1 MSDASVSAAIRSEAP
16 LVVVEAP
23 AGCGKTHQGADYA
36 NALSGA
42 RDGQRTL
49 ILTHTHAACSVFA
62 GRTRGFGSRVEIAT
76 IDSLIA
82 SIAGAYHAG
91 LGLPTDTAAWV
102 CQRKDGYG
110 ELALRVAALLK
121 RHPMVATAAARR
133 YPVVLCD
140 EHQDSSGDQHAVVMA
155 LAGQGS
161 RVRIFADPMQRIF
174 PDKPVKGGLP
184 RYDWNALTGAAHAF
198 ERLDFPHRWKRG
210 GCPDL
215 GAWTLQARETLQN
228 SGRIDLRYGLPE
240 RVQVV
245 IAENKSQVR
254 MGIQL
259 ASMQRKPID
268 DFEKSQSSLLVL
280 TRYNDTARAI
290 RAMFMRRLPIW
301 EGHTRHGLD
310 RLVAAIRA
318 GSGDATA
325 IAKAVVAFMDDVGK
339 GFSPSAFGDRLIC
352 EATEGCTKSTSGK
365 SALIQELARSLT
377 AEPDHRGVSKMLRR
391 LREMKEQQAAFG
403 AIEIDHGKEFWEAVR
418 LGDYESPDSGL
429 AEITHRRTYTRPS
442 PPVRAISTIYKAK
455 GLECES
461 VILLP
466 INADTFPDK
475 EDARC
480 LLYVALTRAT
490 HRLQLVLS
498 RRNPSP
504 LLVV

>member
-1 MSDASVSAAIRSEAP
+1 MSDASVSAALRSDAP

-23 AGCGKTHQGADYA
+23 AGCGKTHQGAEYA
-36 NALSGA
+36 NELSGA
-42 RDGQRTL
+42 RDAQRTL

-62 GRTRGFGSRVEIAT
+62 DRTKGAGSRAEIAT

-82 SIAGAYHAG
+82 NIAGAYHAG
-91 LGLPTDTAAWV
+91 LGLPEDTAAWV
-102 CQRKDGYG
+102 RQRKDGYG
-110 ELALRVAALLK
+110 ELALRVSALLK
-121 RHPMVATAAARR
+121 RHPIIAMAAARR

-140 EHQDSSGDQHAVVMA
+140 EHQDSSGDQHDIVMA
-155 LAGQGS
+155 LARQGS

-174 PDKPVKGGLP
+174 PDKPLKGALP
-184 RYDWNALTGAAHAF
+184 RYDWSALTGAAQAF
-198 ERLDFPHRWKRG
+198 ERLDFPHRWNRG

-215 GAWTLQARETLQN
+215 GAWTLAAREALQN
-228 SGRIDLRYGLPE
+228 NGRVDLRYGLPD

-245 IAENKSQVR
+245 FAENQSQAR

-259 ASMQRKPID
+259 PSMQRKPID
-268 DFEKSQSSLLVL
+268 DFERSQSSLLVL
-280 TRYNDTARAI
+280 TRYNDAARAI

-301 EGHTRHGLD
+301 EGHTRYGLD
-310 RLVAAIRA
+310 RLVAAIQA
-318 GSGDATA
+318 GTGDAAT
-325 IAKAVVAFMDDVGK
+325 IAKAVVDFMDDVGK
-339 GFSPSAFGDRLIC
+339 GFSPSAFGDRLIR
-352 EATEGCTKSTSGK
+352 EAMEGCTKSTSGK
-365 SALIQELARSLT
+365 PALIQDLARSLT

-391 LREMKEQQAAFG
+391 LHEMKEQQVAFS

-418 LGDYESPDSGL
+418 LGDYESPDIGL

-442 PPVRAISTIYKAK
+442 PPARAISTIHKAK

-466 INADTFPDK
+466 VNADTFPDK

-480 LLYVALTRAT
+480 LLYVALSRAT

-498 RRNPSP
+498 RANPSP
-504 LLVV
+504 LFVV

>member
-1 MSDASVSAAIRSEAP
+1 MSDASVSAAIRSDAP

-36 NALSGA
+36 NALSA
-42 RDGQRTL
+42 TRDAQRML

-62 GRTRGFGSRVEIAT
+62 GRTRGGGSRVEIAT
-76 IDSLIA
+76 IDSLIVN
-82 SIAGAYHAG
+82 IAGAYHAG
-91 LGLPTDTAAWV
+91 LDVPADIAAWV
-102 CQRKDGYG
+102 RQRKDGYG

-121 RHPMVATAAARR
+121 RHPMVAAAAARR

-140 EHQDSSGDQHAVVMA
+140 EHQDSSGDQHAIVMA

-174 PDKPVKGGLP
+174 PDKPIKGALP
-184 RYDWNALTGAAHAF
+184 RYDWNALTGAAQAF
-198 ERLDFPHRWKRG
+198 ERLDFPHRWNRD
-210 GCPDL
+210 GCTEL
-215 GAWTLQARETLQN
+215 GEWTLNARETLQN
-228 SGRIDLRYGLPE
+228 KERIDLRSGLPR

-245 IAENKSQVR
+245 VAENQSQVR

-268 DFEKSQSSLLVL
+268 DFERRESSLLVL

-301 EGHTRHGLD
+301 EGHTRDGLD

-318 GSGDATA
+318 GTGDAAA
-325 IAKAVVAFMDDVGK
+325 IAGAVVAFMNDVGK
-339 GFSPSAFGDRLIC
+339 GFSPSAFGNRLIL
-352 EATEGCTKSTSGK
+352 EATEGCTKSASGK
-365 SALIQELARSLT
+365 PALIQELARFLT
-377 AEPDHRGVSKMLRR
+377 VEPDHRGVSKMLRR
-391 LREMKEQQAAFG
+391 LREMKDQQPAFG
-403 AIEIDHGKEFWEAVR
+403 IIEIDHSKEFWEAVG
-418 LGDYESPDSGL
+418 LGGYESPDIGL
-429 AEITHRRTYTRPS
+429 AEIVHRRTYMRPS
-442 PPVRAISTIYKAK
+442 PPARAISTIHKAK

-475 EDARC
+475 EEARC
-480 LLYVALTRAT
+480 LLYVALSRAT
-490 HRLQLVLS
+490 HRLQLVIS
-498 RRNPSP
+498 RSNPSP
-504 LLVV
+504 LFIV

>member
-1 MSDASVSAAIRSEAP
+1 MSDTSVSAAIRSDAQ

-23 AGCGKTHQGADYA
+23 AGCGKTHHGADYA
-36 NALSGA
+36 NEVSEG
-42 RDGQRTL
+42 RFVERML

-62 GRTRGFGSRVEIAT
+62 GRTRGAGSRVEIAT

-91 LGLPTDTAAWV
+91 LGLPADIAAWV
-102 CQRKDGYG
+102 RQRKDGYG
-110 ELALRVAALLK
+110 ELALRVAALLR
-121 RHPMVATAAARR
+121 RHPLVATAAARR

-140 EHQDSSGDQHAVVMA
+140 EHQDSSGDQHAIVMA

-174 PDKPVKGGLP
+174 PDKPVKGALP
-184 RYDWNALTGAAHAF
+184 RYDWKGLTGAAQAF
-198 ERLDFPHRWKRG
+198 ERLDFPHRWNRG

-215 GAWTLQARETLQN
+215 GTWTLKAREALQKN
-228 SGRIDLRYGLPE
+228 GCIDLRSELPDS
-240 RVQVV
+240 VQVV
-245 IAENKSQVR
+245 FAENQSQLN

-259 ASMQRKPID
+259 ATVQRKPID
-268 DFEKSQSSLLVL
+268 AFERSQSSLLVL

-290 RAMFMRRLPIW
+290 RAMFNRRLPIW
-301 EGHTRHGLD
+301 EGHTRDGLD
-310 RLVAAIRA
+310 RLVAAIQA
-318 GSGDATA
+318 GKGNSAA
-325 IAKAVVAFMDDVGK
+325 IARAVVAFMDDVGK
-339 GFSPSAFGDRLIC
+339 GFSPSAFGDRFIR
-352 EATEGCTKSTSGK
+352 ESAVGCTQSTSGK
-365 SALIQELARSLT
+365 PALIQELALSLT

-391 LREMKEQQAAFG
+391 LREMKEQKAAFA
-403 AIEIDHGKEFWEAVR
+403 AIEIDLSKEFWEAVR
-418 LGDYESPDSGL
+418 LGDYESLDLGL

-442 PPVRAISTIYKAK
+442 PPARAISTIHKAK

-466 INADTFPDK
+466 VNADTFPNK

-480 LLYVALTRAT
+480 LLYVALSRAT

-498 RRNPSP
+498 RTNPSP
-504 LLVV
+504 LFLV

>member
-1 MSDASVSAAIRSEAP
+1 MSDSSVRAAIRSDAQ

-36 NALSGA
+36 NALSEGRNA
-42 RDGQRTL
+42 QRTL

-62 GRTRGFGSRVEIAT
+62 DRAKEAGSRVEIAT

-82 SIAGAYHAG
+82 NIAGAYHAG
-91 LGLPTDTAAWV
+91 LGLPADIAAWV
-102 CQRKDGYG
+102 RQRKDGYG
-110 ELALRVAALLK
+110 ELALRVAALLG
-121 RHPMVATAAARR
+121 RHPMIANAIARR

-140 EHQDSSGDQHAVVMA
+140 EHQDSSGDQHAIVMA

-174 PDKPVKGGLP
+174 PDKPVKGALP
-184 RYDWNALTGAAHAF
+184 RYDWNGLTGAAQAF
-198 ERLDFPHRWKRG
+198 EQLDFPHRWNRG

-215 GAWTLQARETLQN
+215 GAWTLRARDTLQN
-228 SGRIDLRYGLPE
+228 NGRIDLRSGLPD

-245 IAENKSQVR
+245 FAENQSQVR

-259 ASMQRKPID
+259 TSGQRKPID

-280 TRYNDTARAI
+280 TRYNETARAI

-301 EGHTRHGLD
+301 EGHTRVGLD
-310 RLVAAIRA
+310 RLVAAIQA
-318 GSGDATA
+318 GTGDATT

-339 GFSPSAFGDRLIC
+339 GFSPSAFGDRLIR
-352 EATEGCTKSTSGK
+352 EVAEGCTKSTSGK
-365 SALIQELARSLT
+365 PALIQELARSLT
-377 AEPDHRGVSKMLRR
+377 AEPNHIGVSKLLRR
-391 LREMKEQQAAFG
+391 LREMKEQQATFS
-403 AIEIDHGKEFWEAVR
+403 AIEIDYSKEFWEAVR
-418 LGDYESPDSGL
+418 LGDYESPEVGL
-429 AEITHRRTYTRPS
+429 IEITHRRTYTRPK
-442 PPVRAISTIYKAK
+442 PPTCAISTIHKAK

-466 INADTFPDK
+466 VNANTFPDQ

-480 LLYVALTRAT
+480 LLYVALSRAS

-498 RRNPSP
+498 RENPSP
-504 LLVV
+504 LFVI

>member
-1 MSDASVSAAIRSEAP
+1 MSDASVSAAIRSDAQ

-42 RDGQRTL
+42 RDAQRTL

-62 GRTRGFGSRVEIAT
+62 GRTRGAGSRVEIAT

-91 LGLPTDTAAWV
+91 LGVPADTAAWV
-102 CQRKDGYG
+102 RHRKDGYG

-140 EHQDSSGDQHAVVMA
+140 EHQDSSGDQHAIVMA

-174 PDKPVKGGLP
+174 PDKPVKGALP
-184 RYDWNALTGAAHAF
+184 RYDWKALTGAAQAF
-198 ERLDFPHRWKRG
+198 ERLDFPHRWNRG

-215 GAWTLQARETLQN
+215 GTWTLKARETLQN
-228 SGRIDLRYGLPE
+228 NGRINLTSGLPDSLE
-240 RVQVV
+240 VV
-245 IAENKSQVR
+245 FVENQGQAR
-254 MGIQL
+254 LDFRPAPG
-259 ASMQRKPID
+259 QRKSID
-268 DFEKSQSSLLVL
+268 DFEKSQPSLLVL

-290 RAMFMRRLPIW
+290 RAMFLRRLPIW
-301 EGHTRHGLD
+301 EGHTRNGLD
-310 RLVAAIRA
+310 RLVAAIQTNMGNA
-318 GSGDATA
+318 AA
-325 IAKAVVAFMDDVGK
+325 IAAAVVDFMDDVGK
-339 GFSPSAFGDRLIC
+339 GFSPSAFGDRLIR
-352 EATEGCTKSTSGK
+352 EATEGCAKSTSGK
-365 SALIQELARSLT
+365 PALIQELARALT
-377 AEPDHRGVSKMLRR
+377 TEPDHRGVSRMLRR

-403 AIEIDHGKEFWEAVR
+403 AVEIDHQKEFWEAVR
-418 LGDYESPDSGL
+418 LGDYESPDIGL

-442 PPVRAISTIYKAK
+442 PPVRAISTIHKAK

-461 VILLP
+461 VILVP
-466 INADTFPDK
+466 VNAETFPDK
-475 EDARC
+475 DDARC
-480 LLYVALTRAT
+480 LLYVALSRAT

-498 RRNPSP
+498 RTNPSP
-504 LLVV
+504 LFVI

>member
-1 MSDASVSAAIRSEAP
+1 MSDARVSAAIRSDAP

-42 RDGQRTL
+42 RDAKRML

-62 GRTRGFGSRVEIAT
+62 GRTRGTGSRVEIAT

-91 LGLPTDTAAWV
+91 LGLPADTAAWV
-102 CQRKDGYG
+102 RQRKDGYG
-110 ELALRVAALLK
+110 ELAFRVAALVR
-121 RHPMVATAAARR
+121 RHPMVAMAAARR

-140 EHQDSSGDQHAVVMA
+140 EHQDSTGDQHAVVMA

-174 PDKPVKGGLP
+174 PDRPVKGALP
-184 RYDWNALTGAAHAF
+184 RYDWNALTGAAQAF
-198 ERLDFPHRWKRG
+198 ERLDFPHRWSRG

-215 GAWTLQARETLQN
+215 GAWTLKARETLQN
-228 SGRIDLRYGLPE
+228 NGRIDLRSGLPG

-245 IAENKSQVR
+245 IAENQSQVR
-254 MGIQL
+254 LGIQL

-268 DFEKSQSSLLVL
+268 DFEKTQSSLLVL

-301 EGHTRHGLD
+301 EGHTRDGLD

-318 GSGDATA
+318 ATGDAA
-325 IAKAVVAFMDDVGK
+325 AVSKAVVAFMDDVGK
-339 GFSPSAFGDRLIC
+339 GFSPSAFGDRLIR

-365 SALIQELARSLT
+365 PALIQELARLLT
-377 AEPDHRGVSKMLRR
+377 AEPDHHGVSKMLRR

-418 LGDYESPDSGL
+418 LGDYESPDIGL

-442 PPVRAISTIYKAK
+442 PPARAISTIHKAK

-466 INADTFPDK
+466 VNADTFPDK

-480 LLYVALTRAT
+480 LLYVALSRAT

-498 RRNPSP
+498 RTNPSP
-504 LLVV
+504 LFVS

>member
-1 MSDASVSAAIRSEAP
+1 MSDASVSAAIRSDAP

-36 NALSGA
+36 KALSGA
-42 RDGQRTL
+42 RDAQRML

-62 GRTRGFGSRVEIAT
+62 GRTRGAGSRVEIAT

-91 LGLPTDTAAWV
+91 LGVSADTAAWV
-102 CQRKDGYG
+102 RQRKDGYG
-110 ELALRVAALLK
+110 ELALRVAALIK
-121 RHPMVATAAARR
+121 RHPMIATATARR

-140 EHQDSSGDQHAVVMA
+140 EHQDSSGDQHAIVMA

-174 PDKPVKGGLP
+174 PDKPVKGALP
-184 RYDWNALTGAAHAF
+184 RYDWDVLTGGAQAF
-198 ERLDFPHRWKRG
+198 ERLAFPHRWNRG

-215 GAWTLQARETLQN
+215 GAWTLKARETLQN
-228 SGRIDLRYGLPE
+228 KGRIDLRSGLPDSVE
-240 RVQVV
+240 VV
-245 IAENKSQVR
+245 IAENQSQAR

-259 ASMQRKPID
+259 VSMQRKPID
-268 DFEKSQSSLLVL
+268 DFEKSQSSLLIL

-290 RAMFMRRLPIW
+290 RAMFLRRLPIW
-301 EGHTRHGLD
+301 EGHTRDGLN
-310 RLVAAIRA
+310 RLVAAIQA
-318 GSGDATA
+318 NMGDAAA
-325 IAKAVVAFMDDVGK
+325 IAAAVVDFMDDVGK
-339 GFSPSAFGDRLIC
+339 GFSPSAFGDRLIR
-352 EATEGCTKSTSGK
+352 EASEGCAKSTSGK
-365 SALIQELARSLT
+365 PALIQELARALMT
-377 AEPDHRGVSKMLRR
+377 EPDHRGVSRMLRR
-391 LREMKEQQAAFG
+391 LREMKEQLAVFG
-403 AIEIDHGKEFWEAVR
+403 AVEIDHQKEFWEAVR
-418 LGDYESPDSGL
+418 LGDYESPESGL

-442 PPVRAISTIYKAK
+442 PPARAISTIHKAK

-461 VILLP
+461 VILVP

-480 LLYVALTRAT
+480 LLYVALSRAT

-498 RRNPSP
+498 RTNPSP
-504 LLVV
+504 LFVI